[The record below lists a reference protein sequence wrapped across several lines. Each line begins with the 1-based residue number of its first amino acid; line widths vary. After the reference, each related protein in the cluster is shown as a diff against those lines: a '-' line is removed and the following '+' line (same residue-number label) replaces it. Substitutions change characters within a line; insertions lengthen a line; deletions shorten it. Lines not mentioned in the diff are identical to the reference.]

1 MRTEDQKENEAKK
14 LIQTGKQQDSKRYDD
29 FSTTAEEERESKRR
43 REYLE
48 LNARANTIF
57 TRLERYAD
65 TSSLRRR
72 TAKWVMW
79 IVSLWLAAV
88 IVVLV
93 CAGLEW
99 VTLSNRVLIA
109 LLTTTTVNILG
120 LPLVVLRGLYPKEE
134 EIDQINDNISE
145 IRKISEGDPPKK
157 PRLFPKSPPLFS
169 KTPPVSRRSRGAFCD
184 IHRQNSEKQAQSR
197 HKATYTTAEITN
209 FAQTLIHNNT
219 MDFTFKSFIQVLSCG
234 FALLASA
241 FRAEP
246 PKGSQPIDE
255 MRKNMERK
263 MTLTDKQRTTRRL
276 ESRQRRPN
284 ARMD

>member
-1 MRTEDQKENEAKK
+1 MRTEDQKEDEAKK
-14 LIQTGKQQDSKRYDD
+14 LIQTSKTYDD
-29 FSTTAEEERESKRR
+29 FSTTAAEERESKRR

-88 IVVLV
+88 IIVLV

-145 IRKISEGDPPKK
+145 IRKISE
-157 PRLFPKSPPLFS
+157 R
-169 KTPPVSRRSRGAFCD
+169 
-184 IHRQNSEKQAQSR
+184 
-197 HKATYTTAEITN
+197 
-209 FAQTLIHNNT
+209 
-219 MDFTFKSFIQVLSCG
+219 
-234 FALLASA
+234 
-241 FRAEP
+241 
-246 PKGSQPIDE
+246 
-255 MRKNMERK
+255 
-263 MTLTDKQRTTRRL
+263 
-276 ESRQRRPN
+276 
-284 ARMD
+284 

>member
-1 MRTEDQKENEAKK
+1 MRTEDQKGNAAKK
-14 LIQTGKQQDSKRYDD
+14 LIQTGEEPDSKTDD
-29 FSTTAEEERESKRR
+29 GISTIAEEEMESKRR

-57 TRLERYAD
+57 TRLARYAD

-99 VTLSNRVLIA
+99 ITLSNRVLIA

-145 IRKISEGDPPKK
+145 IRKISE
-157 PRLFPKSPPLFS
+157 R
-169 KTPPVSRRSRGAFCD
+169 
-184 IHRQNSEKQAQSR
+184 
-197 HKATYTTAEITN
+197 
-209 FAQTLIHNNT
+209 
-219 MDFTFKSFIQVLSCG
+219 
-234 FALLASA
+234 
-241 FRAEP
+241 
-246 PKGSQPIDE
+246 
-255 MRKNMERK
+255 
-263 MTLTDKQRTTRRL
+263 
-276 ESRQRRPN
+276 
-284 ARMD
+284 

>member
-1 MRTEDQKENEAKK
+1 MRTEDQKGNAAKK
-14 LIQTGKQQDSKRYDD
+14 LIQTGEEPDD
-29 FSTTAEEERESKRR
+29 RTDDGISTIAAEERESKRR

-88 IVVLV
+88 IIVLV

-99 VTLSNRVLIA
+99 ITLSNRVLIA

-145 IRKISEGDPPKK
+145 IRKISE
-157 PRLFPKSPPLFS
+157 R
-169 KTPPVSRRSRGAFCD
+169 
-184 IHRQNSEKQAQSR
+184 
-197 HKATYTTAEITN
+197 
-209 FAQTLIHNNT
+209 
-219 MDFTFKSFIQVLSCG
+219 
-234 FALLASA
+234 
-241 FRAEP
+241 
-246 PKGSQPIDE
+246 
-255 MRKNMERK
+255 
-263 MTLTDKQRTTRRL
+263 
-276 ESRQRRPN
+276 
-284 ARMD
+284 

>member
-1 MRTEDQKENEAKK
+1 MRTEDQKGNAAKK
-14 LIQTGKQQDSKRYDD
+14 LIQTGEEPDSKTDD
-29 FSTTAEEERESKRR
+29 GISTIAEEEMESKRR

-145 IRKISEGDPPKK
+145 IRKISE
-157 PRLFPKSPPLFS
+157 R
-169 KTPPVSRRSRGAFCD
+169 
-184 IHRQNSEKQAQSR
+184 
-197 HKATYTTAEITN
+197 
-209 FAQTLIHNNT
+209 
-219 MDFTFKSFIQVLSCG
+219 
-234 FALLASA
+234 
-241 FRAEP
+241 
-246 PKGSQPIDE
+246 
-255 MRKNMERK
+255 
-263 MTLTDKQRTTRRL
+263 
-276 ESRQRRPN
+276 
-284 ARMD
+284 

>member
-1 MRTEDQKENEAKK
+1 MKTEDRQENVARR
-14 LIQTGKQQDSKRYDD
+14 LIQTGEEPDNRTDDD
-29 FSTTAEEERESKRR
+29 FSTTAAEERESKRR

-79 IVSLWLAAV
+79 IVSLWLTAV

-145 IRKISEGDPPKK
+145 IRKM
-157 PRLFPKSPPLFS
+157 
-169 KTPPVSRRSRGAFCD
+169 
-184 IHRQNSEKQAQSR
+184 N
-197 HKATYTTAEITN
+197 
-209 FAQTLIHNNT
+209 
-219 MDFTFKSFIQVLSCG
+219 
-234 FALLASA
+234 
-241 FRAEP
+241 
-246 PKGSQPIDE
+246 
-255 MRKNMERK
+255 ER
-263 MTLTDKQRTTRRL
+263 
-276 ESRQRRPN
+276 
-284 ARMD
+284 

>member
-145 IRKISEGDPPKK
+145 IRKISE
-157 PRLFPKSPPLFS
+157 R
-169 KTPPVSRRSRGAFCD
+169 
-184 IHRQNSEKQAQSR
+184 
-197 HKATYTTAEITN
+197 
-209 FAQTLIHNNT
+209 
-219 MDFTFKSFIQVLSCG
+219 
-234 FALLASA
+234 
-241 FRAEP
+241 
-246 PKGSQPIDE
+246 
-255 MRKNMERK
+255 
-263 MTLTDKQRTTRRL
+263 
-276 ESRQRRPN
+276 
-284 ARMD
+284 

>member
-1 MRTEDQKENEAKK
+1 MRTEDQKGNAAKK
-14 LIQTGKQQDSKRYDD
+14 LIQTGEEPDNRTDDD
-29 FSTTAEEERESKRR
+29 FTTAAEERESKRR

-99 VTLSNRVLIA
+99 ITLSNRVLIA

-145 IRKISEGDPPKK
+145 IRKMSE
-157 PRLFPKSPPLFS
+157 R
-169 KTPPVSRRSRGAFCD
+169 
-184 IHRQNSEKQAQSR
+184 
-197 HKATYTTAEITN
+197 
-209 FAQTLIHNNT
+209 
-219 MDFTFKSFIQVLSCG
+219 
-234 FALLASA
+234 
-241 FRAEP
+241 
-246 PKGSQPIDE
+246 
-255 MRKNMERK
+255 
-263 MTLTDKQRTTRRL
+263 
-276 ESRQRRPN
+276 
-284 ARMD
+284 

>member
-1 MRTEDQKENEAKK
+1 MRTEDQKGNAAKK
-14 LIQTGKQQDSKRYDD
+14 LIQTGEEPDSKTDD
-29 FSTTAEEERESKRR
+29 GISTIAEEEMESKRR

-88 IVVLV
+88 IIVLV

-145 IRKISEGDPPKK
+145 IRKISE
-157 PRLFPKSPPLFS
+157 R
-169 KTPPVSRRSRGAFCD
+169 
-184 IHRQNSEKQAQSR
+184 
-197 HKATYTTAEITN
+197 
-209 FAQTLIHNNT
+209 
-219 MDFTFKSFIQVLSCG
+219 
-234 FALLASA
+234 
-241 FRAEP
+241 
-246 PKGSQPIDE
+246 
-255 MRKNMERK
+255 
-263 MTLTDKQRTTRRL
+263 
-276 ESRQRRPN
+276 
-284 ARMD
+284 

>member
-88 IVVLV
+88 IIVLV

-99 VTLSNRVLIA
+99 ITLSNRVLIA

-145 IRKISEGDPPKK
+145 IRKISE
-157 PRLFPKSPPLFS
+157 R
-169 KTPPVSRRSRGAFCD
+169 
-184 IHRQNSEKQAQSR
+184 
-197 HKATYTTAEITN
+197 
-209 FAQTLIHNNT
+209 
-219 MDFTFKSFIQVLSCG
+219 
-234 FALLASA
+234 
-241 FRAEP
+241 
-246 PKGSQPIDE
+246 
-255 MRKNMERK
+255 
-263 MTLTDKQRTTRRL
+263 
-276 ESRQRRPN
+276 
-284 ARMD
+284 

>member
-1 MRTEDQKENEAKK
+1 MRTEDQKGNAAKK
-14 LIQTGKQQDSKRYDD
+14 LIQTGEEPDSKTDD
-29 FSTTAEEERESKRR
+29 GISTIAEEEMESKRR

-88 IVVLV
+88 IIVLV

-99 VTLSNRVLIA
+99 ITLSNRVLIA

-145 IRKISEGDPPKK
+145 IRKMSE
-157 PRLFPKSPPLFS
+157 R
-169 KTPPVSRRSRGAFCD
+169 
-184 IHRQNSEKQAQSR
+184 
-197 HKATYTTAEITN
+197 
-209 FAQTLIHNNT
+209 
-219 MDFTFKSFIQVLSCG
+219 
-234 FALLASA
+234 
-241 FRAEP
+241 
-246 PKGSQPIDE
+246 
-255 MRKNMERK
+255 
-263 MTLTDKQRTTRRL
+263 
-276 ESRQRRPN
+276 
-284 ARMD
+284 

>member
-1 MRTEDQKENEAKK
+1 MRTEDRQENVARR
-14 LIQTGKQQDSKRYDD
+14 LIQTGEEPDNRTDDD
-29 FSTTAEEERESKRR
+29 FSTTAAEERESKRR

-79 IVSLWLAAV
+79 IVSLWLTAV

-145 IRKISEGDPPKK
+145 IRKM
-157 PRLFPKSPPLFS
+157 
-169 KTPPVSRRSRGAFCD
+169 
-184 IHRQNSEKQAQSR
+184 N
-197 HKATYTTAEITN
+197 
-209 FAQTLIHNNT
+209 
-219 MDFTFKSFIQVLSCG
+219 
-234 FALLASA
+234 
-241 FRAEP
+241 
-246 PKGSQPIDE
+246 
-255 MRKNMERK
+255 ER
-263 MTLTDKQRTTRRL
+263 
-276 ESRQRRPN
+276 
-284 ARMD
+284 

>member
-1 MRTEDQKENEAKK
+1 MRTEEQKGNAAKK
-14 LIQTGKQQDSKRYDD
+14 LIQTGEEPDDRTDDD
-29 FSTTAEEERESKRR
+29 FTTAAEERESKRR

-99 VTLSNRVLIA
+99 ITLSNRVLIA

-145 IRKISEGDPPKK
+145 IRKISE
-157 PRLFPKSPPLFS
+157 R
-169 KTPPVSRRSRGAFCD
+169 
-184 IHRQNSEKQAQSR
+184 
-197 HKATYTTAEITN
+197 
-209 FAQTLIHNNT
+209 
-219 MDFTFKSFIQVLSCG
+219 
-234 FALLASA
+234 
-241 FRAEP
+241 
-246 PKGSQPIDE
+246 
-255 MRKNMERK
+255 
-263 MTLTDKQRTTRRL
+263 
-276 ESRQRRPN
+276 
-284 ARMD
+284 

>member
-1 MRTEDQKENEAKK
+1 MRTEEQQQKKDTAKK
-14 LIQTGKQQDSKRYDD
+14 LIQTGKQQDSKTDD
-29 FSTTAEEERESKRR
+29 GISTIAEEERESKRR

-99 VTLSNRVLIA
+99 ITLSNRVLIA

-145 IRKISEGDPPKK
+145 IRKISE
-157 PRLFPKSPPLFS
+157 R
-169 KTPPVSRRSRGAFCD
+169 
-184 IHRQNSEKQAQSR
+184 
-197 HKATYTTAEITN
+197 
-209 FAQTLIHNNT
+209 
-219 MDFTFKSFIQVLSCG
+219 
-234 FALLASA
+234 
-241 FRAEP
+241 
-246 PKGSQPIDE
+246 
-255 MRKNMERK
+255 
-263 MTLTDKQRTTRRL
+263 
-276 ESRQRRPN
+276 
-284 ARMD
+284 

>member
-14 LIQTGKQQDSKRYDD
+14 LIQTGKTYDD
-29 FSTTAEEERESKRR
+29 FTTAAEERESKRR

-99 VTLSNRVLIA
+99 ITLSNRVLIA

-145 IRKISEGDPPKK
+145 IRKISE
-157 PRLFPKSPPLFS
+157 R
-169 KTPPVSRRSRGAFCD
+169 
-184 IHRQNSEKQAQSR
+184 
-197 HKATYTTAEITN
+197 
-209 FAQTLIHNNT
+209 
-219 MDFTFKSFIQVLSCG
+219 
-234 FALLASA
+234 
-241 FRAEP
+241 
-246 PKGSQPIDE
+246 
-255 MRKNMERK
+255 
-263 MTLTDKQRTTRRL
+263 
-276 ESRQRRPN
+276 
-284 ARMD
+284 

>member
-1 MRTEDQKENEAKK
+1 MRTEDQKENAAKK
-14 LIQTGKQQDSKRYDD
+14 LIQTGEEPDD
-29 FSTTAEEERESKRR
+29 RTDDGISTIAEEERESKRR

-99 VTLSNRVLIA
+99 ITLSNRVLIA

-145 IRKISEGDPPKK
+145 IRKISE
-157 PRLFPKSPPLFS
+157 R
-169 KTPPVSRRSRGAFCD
+169 
-184 IHRQNSEKQAQSR
+184 
-197 HKATYTTAEITN
+197 
-209 FAQTLIHNNT
+209 
-219 MDFTFKSFIQVLSCG
+219 
-234 FALLASA
+234 
-241 FRAEP
+241 
-246 PKGSQPIDE
+246 
-255 MRKNMERK
+255 
-263 MTLTDKQRTTRRL
+263 
-276 ESRQRRPN
+276 
-284 ARMD
+284 

>member
-1 MRTEDQKENEAKK
+1 MRTEDQKENAAKK
-14 LIQTGKQQDSKRYDD
+14 LIQTGEEPDD
-29 FSTTAEEERESKRR
+29 RTDDGISTIAEEERESKRR

-88 IVVLV
+88 IIVLV

-99 VTLSNRVLIA
+99 ITLSNRVLIA

-145 IRKISEGDPPKK
+145 IRKISE
-157 PRLFPKSPPLFS
+157 R
-169 KTPPVSRRSRGAFCD
+169 
-184 IHRQNSEKQAQSR
+184 
-197 HKATYTTAEITN
+197 
-209 FAQTLIHNNT
+209 
-219 MDFTFKSFIQVLSCG
+219 
-234 FALLASA
+234 
-241 FRAEP
+241 
-246 PKGSQPIDE
+246 
-255 MRKNMERK
+255 
-263 MTLTDKQRTTRRL
+263 
-276 ESRQRRPN
+276 
-284 ARMD
+284 

>member
-1 MRTEDQKENEAKK
+1 MRTEDQKGNAAKK
-14 LIQTGKQQDSKRYDD
+14 LIQTGEEPDSKTDD
-29 FSTTAEEERESKRR
+29 GISTIAEEEMESKRR

-99 VTLSNRVLIA
+99 ITLSNRVLIA

-145 IRKISEGDPPKK
+145 IRKISE
-157 PRLFPKSPPLFS
+157 R
-169 KTPPVSRRSRGAFCD
+169 
-184 IHRQNSEKQAQSR
+184 
-197 HKATYTTAEITN
+197 
-209 FAQTLIHNNT
+209 
-219 MDFTFKSFIQVLSCG
+219 
-234 FALLASA
+234 
-241 FRAEP
+241 
-246 PKGSQPIDE
+246 
-255 MRKNMERK
+255 
-263 MTLTDKQRTTRRL
+263 
-276 ESRQRRPN
+276 
-284 ARMD
+284 

>member
-29 FSTTAEEERESKRR
+29 FSTTAAEERESKRR

-99 VTLSNRVLIA
+99 ITLSNRVLIA

-145 IRKISEGDPPKK
+145 IRKISE
-157 PRLFPKSPPLFS
+157 R
-169 KTPPVSRRSRGAFCD
+169 
-184 IHRQNSEKQAQSR
+184 
-197 HKATYTTAEITN
+197 
-209 FAQTLIHNNT
+209 
-219 MDFTFKSFIQVLSCG
+219 
-234 FALLASA
+234 
-241 FRAEP
+241 
-246 PKGSQPIDE
+246 
-255 MRKNMERK
+255 
-263 MTLTDKQRTTRRL
+263 
-276 ESRQRRPN
+276 
-284 ARMD
+284 

>member
-14 LIQTGKQQDSKRYDD
+14 LIQTGEEPDDRTDDD
-29 FSTTAEEERESKRR
+29 FTTAAEERESKRR

-88 IVVLV
+88 IIVLV

-145 IRKISEGDPPKK
+145 IRKISE
-157 PRLFPKSPPLFS
+157 R
-169 KTPPVSRRSRGAFCD
+169 
-184 IHRQNSEKQAQSR
+184 
-197 HKATYTTAEITN
+197 
-209 FAQTLIHNNT
+209 
-219 MDFTFKSFIQVLSCG
+219 
-234 FALLASA
+234 
-241 FRAEP
+241 
-246 PKGSQPIDE
+246 
-255 MRKNMERK
+255 
-263 MTLTDKQRTTRRL
+263 
-276 ESRQRRPN
+276 
-284 ARMD
+284 

>member
-1 MRTEDQKENEAKK
+1 MRTEDQKGNAAKK
-14 LIQTGKQQDSKRYDD
+14 LIQTGEEPDDRTDDD

-99 VTLSNRVLIA
+99 ITLSNRVLIA

-145 IRKISEGDPPKK
+145 IRKISE
-157 PRLFPKSPPLFS
+157 R
-169 KTPPVSRRSRGAFCD
+169 
-184 IHRQNSEKQAQSR
+184 
-197 HKATYTTAEITN
+197 
-209 FAQTLIHNNT
+209 
-219 MDFTFKSFIQVLSCG
+219 
-234 FALLASA
+234 
-241 FRAEP
+241 
-246 PKGSQPIDE
+246 
-255 MRKNMERK
+255 
-263 MTLTDKQRTTRRL
+263 
-276 ESRQRRPN
+276 
-284 ARMD
+284 

>member
-14 LIQTGKQQDSKRYDD
+14 LIQTGKTYDG
-29 FSTTAEEERESKRR
+29 FSTTAAEERESKRR

-145 IRKISEGDPPKK
+145 IRKISE
-157 PRLFPKSPPLFS
+157 R
-169 KTPPVSRRSRGAFCD
+169 
-184 IHRQNSEKQAQSR
+184 
-197 HKATYTTAEITN
+197 
-209 FAQTLIHNNT
+209 
-219 MDFTFKSFIQVLSCG
+219 
-234 FALLASA
+234 
-241 FRAEP
+241 
-246 PKGSQPIDE
+246 
-255 MRKNMERK
+255 
-263 MTLTDKQRTTRRL
+263 
-276 ESRQRRPN
+276 
-284 ARMD
+284 

>member
-1 MRTEDQKENEAKK
+1 MRTEDQKENAAKK
-14 LIQTGKQQDSKRYDD
+14 LIQTGEEPDD
-29 FSTTAEEERESKRR
+29 RTDDGISTIAEEERESKRR

-88 IVVLV
+88 IIVLV

-99 VTLSNRVLIA
+99 ITLSNRVLIA

-145 IRKISEGDPPKK
+145 IRKMSE
-157 PRLFPKSPPLFS
+157 R
-169 KTPPVSRRSRGAFCD
+169 
-184 IHRQNSEKQAQSR
+184 
-197 HKATYTTAEITN
+197 
-209 FAQTLIHNNT
+209 
-219 MDFTFKSFIQVLSCG
+219 
-234 FALLASA
+234 
-241 FRAEP
+241 
-246 PKGSQPIDE
+246 
-255 MRKNMERK
+255 
-263 MTLTDKQRTTRRL
+263 
-276 ESRQRRPN
+276 
-284 ARMD
+284 

>member
-1 MRTEDQKENEAKK
+1 MRTEDQKENAAKK

-88 IVVLV
+88 IIVLV

-99 VTLSNRVLIA
+99 ITLSNRVLIA

-145 IRKISEGDPPKK
+145 IRKISE
-157 PRLFPKSPPLFS
+157 R
-169 KTPPVSRRSRGAFCD
+169 
-184 IHRQNSEKQAQSR
+184 
-197 HKATYTTAEITN
+197 
-209 FAQTLIHNNT
+209 
-219 MDFTFKSFIQVLSCG
+219 
-234 FALLASA
+234 
-241 FRAEP
+241 
-246 PKGSQPIDE
+246 
-255 MRKNMERK
+255 
-263 MTLTDKQRTTRRL
+263 
-276 ESRQRRPN
+276 
-284 ARMD
+284 

>member
-29 FSTTAEEERESKRR
+29 FSTTAAEERESKRR

-145 IRKISEGDPPKK
+145 IRKISE
-157 PRLFPKSPPLFS
+157 R
-169 KTPPVSRRSRGAFCD
+169 
-184 IHRQNSEKQAQSR
+184 
-197 HKATYTTAEITN
+197 
-209 FAQTLIHNNT
+209 
-219 MDFTFKSFIQVLSCG
+219 
-234 FALLASA
+234 
-241 FRAEP
+241 
-246 PKGSQPIDE
+246 
-255 MRKNMERK
+255 
-263 MTLTDKQRTTRRL
+263 
-276 ESRQRRPN
+276 
-284 ARMD
+284 

>member
-1 MRTEDQKENEAKK
+1 MRTEDRQENVARR
-14 LIQTGKQQDSKRYDD
+14 LIQTGEEPDNRTDDD
-29 FSTTAEEERESKRR
+29 FSTTAAEERESKRR

-79 IVSLWLAAV
+79 IVSLWLTAV

-99 VTLSNRVLIA
+99 VTLSNQVLIA

-145 IRKISEGDPPKK
+145 IRKM
-157 PRLFPKSPPLFS
+157 
-169 KTPPVSRRSRGAFCD
+169 
-184 IHRQNSEKQAQSR
+184 N
-197 HKATYTTAEITN
+197 
-209 FAQTLIHNNT
+209 
-219 MDFTFKSFIQVLSCG
+219 
-234 FALLASA
+234 
-241 FRAEP
+241 
-246 PKGSQPIDE
+246 
-255 MRKNMERK
+255 ER
-263 MTLTDKQRTTRRL
+263 
-276 ESRQRRPN
+276 
-284 ARMD
+284 

>member
-1 MRTEDQKENEAKK
+1 MRTEDQKGNAAKK
-14 LIQTGKQQDSKRYDD
+14 LIQTGEEPDSKTDD
-29 FSTTAEEERESKRR
+29 GISTIAEEEMESKRR

-99 VTLSNRVLIA
+99 ITLSNRVLIA

-145 IRKISEGDPPKK
+145 IRKMSE
-157 PRLFPKSPPLFS
+157 R
-169 KTPPVSRRSRGAFCD
+169 
-184 IHRQNSEKQAQSR
+184 
-197 HKATYTTAEITN
+197 
-209 FAQTLIHNNT
+209 
-219 MDFTFKSFIQVLSCG
+219 
-234 FALLASA
+234 
-241 FRAEP
+241 
-246 PKGSQPIDE
+246 
-255 MRKNMERK
+255 
-263 MTLTDKQRTTRRL
+263 
-276 ESRQRRPN
+276 
-284 ARMD
+284 

>member
-29 FSTTAEEERESKRR
+29 FSTTAEEEMESKRR

-145 IRKISEGDPPKK
+145 IRKISE
-157 PRLFPKSPPLFS
+157 R
-169 KTPPVSRRSRGAFCD
+169 
-184 IHRQNSEKQAQSR
+184 
-197 HKATYTTAEITN
+197 
-209 FAQTLIHNNT
+209 
-219 MDFTFKSFIQVLSCG
+219 
-234 FALLASA
+234 
-241 FRAEP
+241 
-246 PKGSQPIDE
+246 
-255 MRKNMERK
+255 
-263 MTLTDKQRTTRRL
+263 
-276 ESRQRRPN
+276 
-284 ARMD
+284 

>member
-99 VTLSNRVLIA
+99 ITLSNRVLIA

-145 IRKISEGDPPKK
+145 IRKISE
-157 PRLFPKSPPLFS
+157 R
-169 KTPPVSRRSRGAFCD
+169 
-184 IHRQNSEKQAQSR
+184 
-197 HKATYTTAEITN
+197 
-209 FAQTLIHNNT
+209 
-219 MDFTFKSFIQVLSCG
+219 
-234 FALLASA
+234 
-241 FRAEP
+241 
-246 PKGSQPIDE
+246 
-255 MRKNMERK
+255 
-263 MTLTDKQRTTRRL
+263 
-276 ESRQRRPN
+276 
-284 ARMD
+284 

>member
-14 LIQTGKQQDSKRYDD
+14 LIQTGKTYDG
-29 FSTTAEEERESKRR
+29 FSTTAAEERESKRR

-99 VTLSNRVLIA
+99 ITLSNRVLIA

-145 IRKISEGDPPKK
+145 IRKISE
-157 PRLFPKSPPLFS
+157 R
-169 KTPPVSRRSRGAFCD
+169 
-184 IHRQNSEKQAQSR
+184 
-197 HKATYTTAEITN
+197 
-209 FAQTLIHNNT
+209 
-219 MDFTFKSFIQVLSCG
+219 
-234 FALLASA
+234 
-241 FRAEP
+241 
-246 PKGSQPIDE
+246 
-255 MRKNMERK
+255 
-263 MTLTDKQRTTRRL
+263 
-276 ESRQRRPN
+276 
-284 ARMD
+284 

>member
-1 MRTEDQKENEAKK
+1 MRTEDQKGNAAKK
-14 LIQTGKQQDSKRYDD
+14 LIQTSKTYDD
-29 FSTTAEEERESKRR
+29 FSTIAAEERENERR

-145 IRKISEGDPPKK
+145 IRKISE
-157 PRLFPKSPPLFS
+157 R
-169 KTPPVSRRSRGAFCD
+169 
-184 IHRQNSEKQAQSR
+184 
-197 HKATYTTAEITN
+197 
-209 FAQTLIHNNT
+209 
-219 MDFTFKSFIQVLSCG
+219 
-234 FALLASA
+234 
-241 FRAEP
+241 
-246 PKGSQPIDE
+246 
-255 MRKNMERK
+255 
-263 MTLTDKQRTTRRL
+263 
-276 ESRQRRPN
+276 
-284 ARMD
+284 

>member
-88 IVVLV
+88 IIVLV

-145 IRKISEGDPPKK
+145 IRKISE
-157 PRLFPKSPPLFS
+157 R
-169 KTPPVSRRSRGAFCD
+169 
-184 IHRQNSEKQAQSR
+184 
-197 HKATYTTAEITN
+197 
-209 FAQTLIHNNT
+209 
-219 MDFTFKSFIQVLSCG
+219 
-234 FALLASA
+234 
-241 FRAEP
+241 
-246 PKGSQPIDE
+246 
-255 MRKNMERK
+255 
-263 MTLTDKQRTTRRL
+263 
-276 ESRQRRPN
+276 
-284 ARMD
+284 

>member
-29 FSTTAEEERESKRR
+29 FSTPAEEERESKRR

-145 IRKISEGDPPKK
+145 IRKLSE
-157 PRLFPKSPPLFS
+157 R
-169 KTPPVSRRSRGAFCD
+169 
-184 IHRQNSEKQAQSR
+184 
-197 HKATYTTAEITN
+197 
-209 FAQTLIHNNT
+209 
-219 MDFTFKSFIQVLSCG
+219 
-234 FALLASA
+234 
-241 FRAEP
+241 
-246 PKGSQPIDE
+246 
-255 MRKNMERK
+255 
-263 MTLTDKQRTTRRL
+263 
-276 ESRQRRPN
+276 
-284 ARMD
+284 